1 MRWIFLTLFLTILIP
16 LASSISTTMLP
27 TYQPGETMIAEIQG
41 NILKP
46 ISTSD
51 IIFKRAH
58 VAIAVNYDVKRIGDK
73 YYIYAQMPTNP
84 NNYTLFINNLA
95 TTVNGQNRE
104 INYNQTFTV
113 SGNLSDYS
121 ISPGFIV
128 SDKNFILTINSN
140 LDIPTTI
147 NMNFPDERA
156 VTLQPGVNN
165 IQMQISSISQ
175 GVYLATIGKYTVPIQ
190 IIKTIMNQS
199 KEYMINLSVQSIR
212 QTILENQQKTY
223 NFSITN
229 IGQETADNLYFSFNQ
244 EVFEISPSQ
253 IEPIQP
259 NNSQEFN
266 LSLKRTTGDPILE
279 NILIS
284 RSGSILTNMEIDI
297 SFTTN
302 ETQITNSSKD
312 QYYCS
317 ELNGKFCSA
326 TETCS
331 TQTIQS
337 LDGPSCCTGTC
348 QVEEKSSNSWIAY
361 VSIILVLIILVFVY
375 LSYRKNKLPKL
386 NKPSP
391 LSAPPLRRPI

>member
-1 MRWIFLTLFLTILIP
+1 
-16 LASSISTTMLP
+16 MLP

>member
-1 MRWIFLTLFLTILIP
+1 
-16 LASSISTTMLP
+16 
-27 TYQPGETMIAEIQG
+27 
-41 NILKP
+41 
-46 ISTSD
+46 
-51 IIFKRAH
+51 
-58 VAIAVNYDVKRIGDK
+58 
-73 YYIYAQMPTNP
+73 
-84 NNYTLFINNLA
+84 
-95 TTVNGQNRE
+95 
-104 INYNQTFTV
+104 
-113 SGNLSDYS
+113 
-121 ISPGFIV
+121 
-128 SDKNFILTINSN
+128 
-140 LDIPTTI
+140 
-147 NMNFPDERA
+147 
-156 VTLQPGVNN
+156 
-165 IQMQISSISQ
+165 
-175 GVYLATIGKYTVPIQ
+175 
-190 IIKTIMNQS
+190 MNQS
-199 KEYMINLSVQSIR
+199 KEYMINLSVQNIR

-223 NFSITN
+223 NFSIIN

-375 LSYRKNKLPKL
+375 LSYRKNKFPKL

>member
-1 MRWIFLTLFLTILIP
+1 MFLTLFLTILIP